1 MMPAFKGLL
10 ADADVTAL
18 LTFLMDLEDK
28 EAAPRQAG
36 NAPTV
41 KNLDSIPEYVLN
53 GYQSFLDKNGYP
65 GIKPPWGTLNAVA
78 LDRKSV
84 VKGKRVSVCV
94 DFCLRRIFKIK
105 KKHNGT
111 T

>member
-53 GYQSFLDKNGYP
+53 GSQRFLDKDGYP
-65 GIKPPWGTLNAVA
+65 GIKPPWGTLNAVD
-78 LDRKSV
+78 LNTGKLPRNTRKSV
-84 VKGKRVSVCV
+84 GKEKCWEVS
-94 DFCLRRIFKIK
+94 IK
-105 KKHNGT
+105 LGGG
-111 T
+111 